1 MYWKFADAPET
12 ETVMA
17 TLLSRN
23 AANANVLFAAN
34 LTPNVVSLTFSP
46 AVPHKSSD
54 PPNDVTGHVAIFGA
68 PTGTP
73 PMMSCA
79 VMFPGVLQL
88 PFSLTVIPAN
98 G

>member
-12 ETVMA
+12 EILMD
-17 TLLSRN
+17 TLLSRK
-23 AANANVLFAAN
+23 AASANELFAAN
-34 LTPNVVSLTFSP
+34 LTPNVVSLIFSP
-46 AVPHKSSD
+46 VVPHKSSG

-88 PFSLTVIPAN
+88 PFRVTVIPVL